1 MRVGHN
7 LSALNTTRLLNAN
20 TRKQSAIAEKLSSGF
35 RINRAGDNAAG
46 LSISEKMRAQIR
58 GLNQSSRNAQD
69 GISLIETADGA
80 LDEIHNIVQRM
91 RELSVQAA
99 NGTSTEEDKKMIQT
113 EIDELT
119 KEVNRISNDTEFN
132 DIKLLNGNLAED
144 VSSYISLNELLE
156 SKSNGLNIVYTDN
169 EYRTEQSAVG
179 AATNGN
185 VKYDNLKEILKKE
198 IVPQAI
204 SKIIRTFSPAFDYL
218 SSSTVGIGLKLE
230 ESNSRALASVS
241 SHRRWGGDMYFTNYT
256 LTVNTK
262 NLLDSSGNIT
272 ASKRKE
278 LEAIVAHEFVHG
290 VMDEALTCG
299 MAGVANEVQNNNN
312 KFPLWFVEGMAQTAS
327 GGYANFND
335 FVNYGLGI
343 GSDTSVEDIS
353 RIVRG
358 QYRLSNS
365 GSDGTGRSSYGVGYL
380 ACMYLGYLANGASD
394 ISEQSIRTGLSN
406 ILKEMVGGKDLS
418 TVIKE
423 KTNNGYTSLRDFQNK
438 FVYTHSCSF
447 IKELTIR
454 VGEGNGSL
462 VAGNYNT
469 DDILPDEEIP
479 MTLFDLNTNN
489 ETVKNLY
496 PSDVKMLSGGGASIS
511 GPEPIAGYKDSVG
524 GSQSGGTVD
533 PPPTSGS
540 GDVNPP
546 IVDPPVQ
553 PGSRIDLS
561 NIGSIDGIDYNSSS
575 NTLTVTKNGDYTL
588 SGVNSTG
595 TKVVV
600 RNGVQANITLDN
612 AKINTSSGEGIKLER
627 NSNVTLKVTGDNTI
641 TATEAGKAAIGV
653 TEGATLNIE
662 GDGKLTAKGAELA
675 ASIGGG
681 LDESAGT
688 INIKSG
694 QVIAESNENGG
705 AGIGGGMRGAGGNI
719 NITGGTITATGGIG
733 AAGIGGGLAGASGN
747 IKIDGESAVVNAKGG
762 SGAAENI
769 GAGSGAS
776 SSNVD
781 ISKGIVSDGVNWSA
795 HGSVVIKTTIRV
807 SGTFTSQSG
816 STITIADGGN
826 IGGTGSINVESGSTI
841 KVESGG
847 VIDAASTI
855 NNRGNIDNRGKITTP
870 CNSDSQHRIKNYI
883 NKIFNDL
890 ESQLR
895 INIGQTLQEVLTTPT
910 IQVLS
915 NGERKQLTSSEV
927 EIFDSNNRRISN
939 LSDVTVNRGDRFTYK
954 VSFNLDKSSN
964 EYFDEDGVVD
974 SRLLQHNYKTV
985 SQGYDYSNLL
995 DTVISNG
1002 GKTITYTYALKA
1014 NDSESSSSGTVE
1026 KGNLNLQIGANF
1038 NQLLGINIE
1047 GMSTSDLGLDTISVA
1062 TAENASKAIDSCDE
1076 AIKKVS
1082 TTRSKLG
1089 AYQNRL
1095 EHTIANLDNSEENL
1109 QQSESRIRDL
1119 DMAKGMAEYS
1129 KYQILTQVDQ
1139 AILSQA
1145 NQMANSVLN
1154 LLRA

>member
-1 MRVGHN
+1 MRIGHN
-7 LSALNTTRLLNAN
+7 LSALNTSRLLDVN

-132 DIKLLNGNLAED
+132 NIKLLNGNLAED
-144 VSSYISLNELLE
+144 VSSYISLSELLE

-169 EYRTEQSAVG
+169 NYVTQQSTIG
-179 AATNGN
+179 SATNGN
-185 VKYDNLKEILKKE
+185 ARYNNLKEVLKKE

-204 SKIIRTFSPAFDYL
+204 NKIIRTFSPAFDYL

-230 ESNSRALASVS
+230 ESNSRALASVGS
-241 SHRRWGGDMYFTNYT
+241 RRGWGGNTYFTQYT

-262 NLLDSSGNIT
+262 DLLDSSGNIT

-299 MAGVANEVQNNNN
+299 MAGVANEVQNASN
-312 KFPLWFVEGMAQTAS
+312 KFPLWFIEGMAQTAS

-335 FVNYGLGI
+335 FVNSGLGI
-343 GSDTSVEDIS
+343 NSNTSVDDIS
-353 RIVRG
+353 RIVKG

-365 GSDGTGRSSYGVGYL
+365 ESDGTGRSPYGVGYL

-394 ISEQSIRTGLSN
+394 ISEQSIRTGLSSM
-406 ILKEMVGGKDLS
+406 LKEMVGGKDLN

-423 KTNNGYTSLRDFQNK
+423 KTNNRYTGISDFQNK
-438 FVYTHSCSF
+438 FGDTASSNF

-462 VAGNYNT
+462 VAGGYNT
-469 DDILPDEEIP
+469 DDILPDGEIP
-479 MTLFDLNTNN
+479 MTLFDLDITND
-489 ETVKNLY
+489 TVKNIY
-496 PSDVKMLSGGGASIS
+496 PSDVTMFNGGGASIS
-511 GPEPIAGYKDSVG
+511 GPEPISGYKDGVS
-524 GSQSGGTVD
+524 GSHSGGEVNPPVVD
-533 PPPTSGS
+533 PPI
-540 GDVNPP
+540 VNPP
-546 IVDPPVQ
+546 IQ
-553 PGSRIDLS
+553 PGNKIDLS
-561 NIGSIDGIDYNSSS
+561 NIGSIDGIDYDSSS
-575 NTLTVTKNGDYTL
+575 NTLTVIKNGDYTL
-588 SGVNSTG
+588 SGINSTG

-600 RNGVQANITLDN
+600 KNGVQANIILDN
-612 AKINTSSGEGIKLER
+612 AKINASSGEGIKLEE

-641 TATEAGKAAIGV
+641 TATESGKSAIYV
-653 TEGATLNIE
+653 TGNAVLKIE
-662 GDGKLTAKGAELA
+662 GDGKLTAKGADLA
-675 ASIGGG
+675 AAIDGVDNGTAENIKITGGEITAIGGRNASG
-681 LDESAGT
+681 IGCDMTIDGSSAVV
-688 INIKSG
+688 KS
-694 QVIAESNENGG
+694 IANGG
-705 AGIGGGMRGAGGNI
+705 ADSFTGSIAI
-719 NITGGTITATGGIG
+719 N
-733 AAGIGGGLAGASGN
+733 
-747 IKIDGESAVVNAKGG
+747 KG
-762 SGAAENI
+762 
-769 GAGSGAS
+769 
-776 SSNVD
+776 VF
-781 ISKGIVSDGVNWSA
+781 SDGQDWTS
-795 HGSVVIKTTIRV
+795 HGEVVIKSTITV
-807 SGTFTSQSG
+807 SGTFTSENG
-816 STITIADGGN
+816 STVTIADGGK
-826 IGGTGSINVESGSTI
+826 IGGTGSIKVKSGSTI
-841 KVESGG
+841 KVENGG
-847 VIDAASTI
+847 VIDAGSI
-855 NNRGNIDNRGKITTP
+855 IENSGNIYNRGKITTP
-870 CNSDSQHRIKNYI
+870 CSPGIGNSIKNYI
-883 NKIFNDL
+883 NKVFNDL
-890 ESQLR
+890 ENQLR
-895 INIGQTLQEVLTTPT
+895 INIDQTLQEVLTTPT

-927 EIFDSNNRRISN
+927 EIFDSNNRRVSN
-939 LSDVTVNRGDRFTYK
+939 LSDITVNNGDRFIYK
-954 VSFNLDKSSN
+954 VSFNLDKDSN
-964 EYFDEDGVVD
+964 EYFDEDGIVN
-974 SRLLQHNYKTV
+974 SRLLEHNYKTV
-985 SQGYDYSNLL
+985 SQEHNYSRLV
-995 DTVISNG
+995 DSEISNG
-1002 GKTITYTYALKA
+1002 GKTITYTYALEAA
-1014 NDSESSSSGTVE
+1014 NSGSSSNGTGDSG
-1026 KGNLNLQIGANF
+1026 KLNLQIGANS
-1038 NQLLGINIE
+1038 NQLLGINID
-1047 GMSTSDLGLDTISVA
+1047 GMSASDLGLDAISVA

-1119 DMAKGMAEYS
+1119 DIAKGMAEYS

-1139 AILSQA
+1139 AMLSQA